1 MEELG
6 VEVSWDG
13 DPMDRSMTEAL
24 VRDRMRA
31 RLEEAQRERLATMAS
46 SKPKLPTR
54 RHQRSL
60 PKLGRFAPDML
71 RRRIGDIRTS

>member
-1 MEELG
+1 
-6 VEVSWDG
+6 
-13 DPMDRSMTEAL
+13 MTEAL

-46 SKPKLPTR
+46 SKPKDTTR
-54 RHQRSL
+54 RHQSFSST
-60 PKLGRFAPDML
+60 LGRLAPDML